1 MSLVPVLGQN
11 IKHLQTPLLNSF
23 GLKLWCVNLVS
34 LSKKNLVYGVIILV
48 LLICLP
54 TQFFHADTRHIK
66 IDFYFLREW
75 VANKQHAIKFIS
87 CKDQIADGFTMT

>member
-1 MSLVPVLGQN
+1 
-11 IKHLQTPLLNSF
+11 
-23 GLKLWCVNLVS
+23 LVS

-87 CKDQIADGFTMT
+87 CKDQIADGFTMTWCSRKLDEFKRNLNLSRV